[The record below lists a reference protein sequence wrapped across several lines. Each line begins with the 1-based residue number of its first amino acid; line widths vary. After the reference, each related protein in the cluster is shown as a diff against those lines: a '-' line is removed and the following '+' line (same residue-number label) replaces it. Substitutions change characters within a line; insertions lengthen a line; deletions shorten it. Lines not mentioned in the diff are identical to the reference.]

1 MITKENYF
9 TELSKIW
16 VELSKKGWLNYSSW
30 ADVWSELKKQVPDAI
45 YQWYENE
52 QGTLWFVDDY
62 GAWAKVRVSSEYLW
76 VDVTQHLQVQD
87 FRNQSMKK
95 DKLTSNDINK
105 TYQRCLVKAIAT
117 WFGLWLYLY
126 QWEDFPEDEDVNTPK
141 ETKAPV
147 KKDFSEPSNTN
158 IAKKTND
165 YSQLEFMEWIE
176 LIKDEKDINH
186 LNVLYTEFMK
196 YKKTETNT
204 RWWSEKQIDWYV
216 RDSAKRK
223 EELTK

>member
-9 TELSKIW
+9 TELSKLG
-16 VELSKKGWLNYSSW
+16 VELSKKGWLSYSSW
-30 ADVWSELKKQVPDAI
+30 ADVWSELKKQVPDAQ
-45 YQWYENE
+45 YHWFENT

-62 GAWAKVRVSSEYLW
+62 GAWAKVRVVSASLD

-117 WFGLWLYLY
+117 WFWLGLYLY

-141 ETKAPV
+141 KTEVPKQ
-147 KKDFSEPSNTN
+147 DFKEPSNIN
-158 IAKKTND
+158 IAKKQWD
-165 YSQLEFMEWIE
+165 YSQLEMAEFIA
-176 LIKDEKDINH
+176 LIKDETDVNH
-186 LNVLYTEFMK
+186 LDVLYKEFMK
-196 YKKTETNT
+196 L
-204 RWWSEKQIDWYV
+204 RFSEKQQAWFI
-216 RDSAKRK
+216 RTCKERK